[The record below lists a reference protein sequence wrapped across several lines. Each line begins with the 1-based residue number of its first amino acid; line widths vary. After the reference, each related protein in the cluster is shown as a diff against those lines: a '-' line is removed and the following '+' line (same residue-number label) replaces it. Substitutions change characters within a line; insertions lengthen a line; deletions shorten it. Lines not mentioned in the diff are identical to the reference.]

1 MEESRYEVGKQYLL
15 HNKWLITAVKPKLSK
30 KLIKRPILLLMGFT
44 FDDNEVHENNNREH
58 GFNRSIDG
66 LYYFSNDATIIE
78 SKQTTRDNKIEEILL
93 ILK

>member
-15 HNKWLITAVKPKLSK
+15 HNKWLITAVKPKLN
-30 KLIKRPILLLMGFT
+30 KRPISLVMGFT

-78 SKQTTRDNKIEEILL
+78 SKQTTRDNKIEEILS